1 MTDASCVIQSEFT
14 GANAWRRDSLAVD
27 DGFFVLDQACLDEL
41 DGAVLH
47 LRANPLPVEM
57 ITPDLFELPACRALM
72 KAVSAELR
80 DGVGFAIVDRL
91 NLGQFARQEA
101 VMVYWLLASM
111 IARPVAQKWN
121 GQMIYDVYDSG
132 RKPGHGVRPDIT
144 NVEQNFHTDNSYNHS
159 PPHIIGLLCL
169 QTAKQGGISR
179 IISFPSAHN
188 EMLRR
193 YGEYLPRLYRP
204 YYFDRQREHA
214 PGDVKTTFHP
224 LFANE
229 SGALVARLSHFQVVN
244 GYVLAGEEFDAH
256 GAAALDAL
264 EGILNEPTMW
274 KDFIFE
280 PGQIQFLDNRRCGHK
295 RTAFV
300 DHHAPKRKRRLVR
313 LWLRNSGRP
322 FYNG

>member
-14 GANAWRRDSLAVD
+14 DAIAWRRDSLAAD

-41 DGAVLH
+41 DGAISH

-57 ITPDLFELPACRALM
+57 IMPDLFELPACHTLM
-72 KAVSAELR
+72 KAVSVGLR

-91 NLGQFARQEA
+91 NLGEYTRQEA
-101 VMVYWLLASM
+101 VILYWLLASM
-111 IARPVAQKWN
+111 IGRPVAQKWN

-132 RKPGHGVRPDIT
+132 RKPGNGVRPDIT
-144 NVEQNFHTDNSYNHS
+144 NVEQNFHTDNSYNHC
-159 PPHIIGLLCL
+159 PPHILGLLCL
-169 QTAKQGGISR
+169 QTAKQGGVSR
-179 IISFPSAHN
+179 IISFSSAHN

-193 YGEYLPRLYRP
+193 YAEYLARLYQP
-204 YYFDRQREHA
+204 YYFDRQGEHA
-214 PGDVKTTFHP
+214 PGDIKTTFHP
-224 LFANE
+224 LFANDA
-229 SGALVARLSHFQVVN
+229 GALVARLSHFQVVN
-244 GYVLAGEEFDAH
+244 GYALAGERFDTQ

-264 EGILNEPTMW
+264 EGILNEPSMW
-274 KDFIFE
+274 KDFNFE

-300 DHHAPKRKRRLVR
+300 DHREPERKRRLVR